1 VSRIPQRQPHS
12 STAERAHEHPLAT
25 LHPKLLDPDNIQ
37 AISCNGRIMAVNRK
51 FDLLTRNVTKAS

>member
-1 VSRIPQRQPHS
+1 M
-12 STAERAHEHPLAT
+12 STPLAM